1 MSNKLQLLLPTDII
15 ADSVEKINNN
25 FRVVLSAKSMEN
37 FSLTSYKRY
46 IENKFSELKNNV
58 ELIGQ
63 IDFIFAK
70 ASFSKKLNG
79 IKPDINNKKYVHQKC
94 QGQSKL

>member
-46 IENKFSELKNNV
+46 IE
-58 ELIGQ
+58 Q
-63 IDFIFAK
+63 A
-70 ASFSKKLNG
+70 
-79 IKPDINNKKYVHQKC
+79 
-94 QGQSKL
+94 